1 MPGRIRPGVDF
12 WGKIHHMDQH
22 SLENLLA
29 ELPLGPVRYYNK
41 VSSTNDL
48 ALRWAAA
55 GAPDLSLVVADEQ
68 TAGRGRLD
76 RQWFTPPDAGLAF
89 SLVLRPEYLPSQIVS
104 GPPPETEDGSSH
116 IALSRLTALG
126 ALAVCE
132 TLNKALPPMLPAQ
145 IKWPNDVIAT
155 RRKVAGVLV
164 ELQWSGSEL
173 DAAVLGIGINISPQ
187 SVPLPDAL
195 SFPAACLDE
204 VIGSPVDR
212 WALLN
217 SLLANFLHWKG
228 QIATQEFMHAWLGR
242 LAFRGEWVVVL
253 TESAAGEDT
262 MPIQEGQVTGI
273 NPDGSL
279 RLRLRSGE
287 IVPIQFGEIRLRHA
301 DAVQT

>member
-1 MPGRIRPGVDF
+1 
-12 WGKIHHMDQH
+12 MDQH

-29 ELPLGPVRYYNK
+29 DLPLGPVRYYGI

-48 ALRWAAA
+48 AIRWAAA
-55 GAPDLSLVVADEQ
+55 GAPDLSVVVADEQ

-76 RQWFTPPDAGLAF
+76 RQWFTPPGAGLAF
-89 SLVLRPEYLPSQIVS
+89 SLVLRPEGLPLEIASDSLDGPSQ
-104 GPPPETEDGSSH
+104 GNSH
-116 IALSRLTALG
+116 TALTRLTALG

-132 TLNKALPPMLPAQ
+132 TLNQALPPMLPAQ

-164 ELQWSGSEL
+164 ELQWSGSQL
-173 DAAVLGIGINISPQ
+173 SAAILGIGINVTPQ
-187 SVPLPDAL
+187 SVPPPDEL
-195 SFPAACLDE
+195 SFPATCLDE
-204 VIGSPVDR
+204 IIGNPVDR

-228 QIATQEFMHAWLGR
+228 RIAAEEFLHAWLGR

-253 TESAAGEDT
+253 AETGATEDT
-262 MPIQEGQVTGI
+262 VPVQEGQVAGI

-279 RLRLRSGE
+279 RLRLGSGE
-287 IVPIQFGEIRLRHA
+287 IVPVRFGEIRMRQV
-301 DAVQT
+301 DGTRT